1 MLWRCLKFTHPKDN
15 AGHGHGD
22 KHVVKVGEDVLLYG
36 DDGGEEVS
44 EEDEDEAADQKG
56 EDDQGTRYNLTNK
69 HYLKKENFILR
80 LTKR

>member
-1 MLWRCLKFTHPKDN
+1 M
-15 AGHGHGD
+15 
-22 KHVVKVGEDVLLYG
+22 GEDVLLDG

-69 HYLKKENFILR
+69 HYLQKRGTAVNSDTFWDLQGYIILHMVIVMM
-80 LTKR
+80 